1 MTRIEAGAVPH
12 KSRWVH
18 PSEIVEAARSQV
30 EPASSDHEIKVLS
43 RSEDRVVHVDPRL
56 TSAALAHLLEN
67 AAQYSPP
74 ASTITVAHEVTAEGL
89 LVTVEDE
96 GDGIAPAD
104 KPRLFEPFYRGE
116 QGPRHTRGHGHGAG
130 DYPRAARRGA
140 RPRVGRESSRRRR
153 QVLDPGSG
161 AKPPRARVADE
172 P

>member
-1 MTRIEAGAVPH
+1 MTRIETGAVPH

-18 PSEIVEAARSQV
+18 PSEIVEAAKSQI
-30 EPASSDHEIKVLS
+30 EPASSDHLIKVFS

-74 ASTITVAHEVTAEGL
+74 ASTITIAHEVTSDGL
-89 LVTVEDE
+89 LLTVEDE
-96 GDGIAPAD
+96 GRGIAASD

-116 QGPRHTRGHGHGAG
+116 QGFRHTVGTGMGLAITRGLLATEHGRVWAEN
-130 DYPRAARRGA
+130 RREGGA
-140 RPRVGRESSRRRR
+140 RFSMQIPAPSR
-153 QVLDPGSG
+153 LAPTG
-161 AKPPRARVADE
+161 AEE